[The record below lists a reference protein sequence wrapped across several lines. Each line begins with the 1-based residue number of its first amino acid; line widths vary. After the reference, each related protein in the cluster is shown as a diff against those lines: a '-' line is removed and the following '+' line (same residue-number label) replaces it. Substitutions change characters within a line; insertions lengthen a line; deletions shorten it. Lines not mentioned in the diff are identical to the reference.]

1 MTFFFLLFDSKF
13 RCKSADMPCWLNI
26 FFRDFKWISLFFFA
40 SHPSR
45 SCGRS
50 PEEEE
55 EEDVEQGSGAGRQ
68 SRRSR
73 HHGGRRHPEPHRQRS
88 PPCHFLLLPRLSSF
102 HLALE
107 HIVLQMSNT
116 FAFFKKNKKIYL
128 PSGFW
133 IASWNRFFLS
143 CFSSSSWGEFHKTY
157 IVIQY
162 FHIVM

>member
-1 MTFFFLLFDSKF
+1 
-13 RCKSADMPCWLNI
+13 MPCWLNI

-55 EEDVEQGSGAGRQ
+55 EEDAEQGSGAGRQ
-68 SRRSR
+68 SRRRRR
-73 HHGGRRHPEPHRQRS
+73 HGNRRHPEPHRQRS
-88 PPCHFLLLPRLSSF
+88 PPCRFHPLPRLSSF

-107 HIVLQMSNT
+107 HIVLQVSNK
-116 FAFFKKNKKIYL
+116 FVFLNKNIYL
-128 PSGFW
+128 PSGFG

-143 CFSSSSWGEFHKTY
+143 CCSSSSSGEFHKSY
-157 IVIQY
+157 IVIQ
-162 FHIVM
+162 FFTL